1 MITSKD
7 YDEFLK
13 LMQDAG
19 YEIKTG
25 KYISF
30 RAEGQERFTRAKTIG
45 DNYTEDRI
53 KERIQGRNA
62 RRRQMQN
69 GRKNISLISDI
80 QNRIKQIDSRGFE
93 HSMKIKILKEA
104 ARTLNYLT
112 ENELLQYADL
122 EKKSKT
128 YIVLMSVPALT

>member
-1 MITSKD
+1 MTRDKFKLIHSELIILKQTIDRCVVTAKD

-69 GRKNISLISDI
+69 GRKNISLISESTPI
-80 QNRIKQIDSRGFE
+80 TG
-93 HSMKIKILKEA
+93 
-104 ARTLNYLT
+104 
-112 ENELLQYADL
+112 
-122 EKKSKT
+122 
-128 YIVLMSVPALT
+128 YITSFSFSLYPEMS